1 MTYPTRSNLPLT
13 VWNLG
18 AAEALYQPIL
28 GQQFIT
34 GQHYTN
40 LSFWEMGEVIEDD
53 ASADTPTTTADPAL
67 PSTGEG
73 VVS

>member
-1 MTYPTRSNLPLT
+1 MTYPTRFNLPLT

-34 GQHYTN
+34 GQLWLTDKRVAAACN
-40 LSFWEMGEVIEDD
+40 AVPKLPG
-53 ASADTPTTTADPAL
+53 AGSA
-67 PSTGEG
+67 GR
-73 VVS
+73 

>member
-34 GQHYTN
+34 GQ
-40 LSFWEMGEVIEDD
+40 LWL
-53 ASADTPTTTADPAL
+53 TAACRRRRYRL
-67 PSTGEG
+67 VGAG
-73 VVS
+73 F